1 MTNPQGAML
10 EPTNNDVPQPPAPGA
25 AASAQPQ
32 SPGCLSAIGWL
43 GAGWVLPC
51 FSLNFYF
58 LAARRRAA
66 SALIFFFVFTLAI
79 TSLQTL
85 ALIRGLF
92 QAGAEIR
99 RGFESGSFPEITIS
113 GGEAQVDGPQPMV
126 LFDESDTWVA
136 IDTTG
141 ELTEIDRQRYRQGFL
156 LTRTTLVMLDNNGRY
171 QELSLRDLQL
181 ALDTDPLIINGDT
194 TTAYW
199 AGFSVIAVIAAF
211 LFLILWNAVVRLA
224 YVALIALALW
234 GIAALIR
241 PGTGFGPVLITGLYA
256 VVPALFISFLLSQ
269 IQINIPFTTTFFL
282 VVFWGVGLAGA
293 FLPRTAAPASSSV
306 GDYFRAERTLRG
318 WRAVIALPL
327 LLDVALEMIF
337 HWNAWYVTW
346 PLTLITLG
354 VLLAVSV
361 WPLIKTNEKG
371 AN

>member
-1 MTNPQGAML
+1 MTH
-10 EPTNNDVPQPPAPGA
+10 EPMNNDVPQPPAPGA

-32 SPGCLSAIGWL
+32 SPGCLSALGWL

-51 FSLNFYF
+51 FSLNFYS

-66 SALIFFFVFTLAI
+66 SAMIFFFVFALTI

-99 RGFESGSFPEITIS
+99 RTFETGQFPEITIT
-113 GGEAQVDGPQPMV
+113 GGEAQVEGPQQV
-126 LFDESDTWVA
+126 VFFEDADTWVA

-141 ELTEIDRQRYRQGFL
+141 ELTDIDRQRYRQGFL
-156 LTRTTLVMLDNNGRY
+156 LTRTTLVVLNNDGRY
-171 QELSLRDLQL
+171 QKLPLRDVQQ

-199 AGFSVIAVIAAF
+199 AVFSVIASVIVF
-211 LFLILWNAVVRLA
+211 VFLIIWNALARLA
-224 YVALIALALW
+224 YIALMALIFW

-241 PGTGFGPVLITGLYA
+241 PGTSFGPVLITGLYA

-269 IQINIPFTTTFFL
+269 IQISIPFTTTFFL

-318 WRAVIALPL
+318 WRALIALPL
-327 LLDVALEMIF
+327 LFDVVLEMIF
-337 HWNAWYVTW
+337 NWNAWYVTW

-354 VLLAVSV
+354 ALSAVSV